1 MIGDV
6 DDALECLAARP
17 VYNVPDVAIGIFT
30 EMLKQEMKSLWYTE
44 PEERKAMVHECF
56 LWAKDFCDEVEKWED
71 EDENEV

>member
-1 MIGDV
+1 MSDNY
-6 DDALECLAARP
+6 EYMTTEP

-44 PEERKAMVHECF
+44 PQERRAMVHECF

-71 EDENEV
+71 KDENEV